1 MRDVEAAVAQ
11 WRFGGAPTDTN
22 HTRVIDMIWPSEA
35 DITQAEM
42 LSNYPPSTA
51 SAGELTADDFAQ
63 IRLLLAK

>member
-1 MRDVEAAVAQ
+1 MSS
-11 WRFGGAPTDTN
+11 FCYTKINN
-22 HTRVIDMIWPSEA
+22 HTRVIDMIWPSES

-42 LSNYPPSTA
+42 LSNYSSSTA